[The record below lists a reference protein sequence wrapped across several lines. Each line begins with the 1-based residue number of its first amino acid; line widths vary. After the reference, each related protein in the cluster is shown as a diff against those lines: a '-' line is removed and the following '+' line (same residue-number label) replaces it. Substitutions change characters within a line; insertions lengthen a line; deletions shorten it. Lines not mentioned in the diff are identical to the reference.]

1 MDNFDKREEGF
12 ERAFSHAEELRFKA
26 RARRNRKLG
35 RWAGESLGL
44 SGPALDGYA
53 EGFVARAVASGD
65 DEALV
70 ADLVAALTPV
80 AMSEH
85 RVRRR
90 LEEFAAEA
98 LKELQA
104 GR

>member
-1 MDNFDKREEGF
+1 MTTFDKREEGF
-12 ERAFSHAEELRFKA
+12 ERAFAFEEEVRFKA

-35 RWAGESLGL
+35 SWAGETLGL

-53 EGFVARAVASGD
+53 EGFVARGVASAD
-65 DEALV
+65 DEALI
-70 ADLVAALTPV
+70 ADLVRALEP
-80 AMSEH
+80 AGISEH

-90 LEEFAAEA
+90 IEEFGAEA
-98 LKELQA
+98 IGEIQA